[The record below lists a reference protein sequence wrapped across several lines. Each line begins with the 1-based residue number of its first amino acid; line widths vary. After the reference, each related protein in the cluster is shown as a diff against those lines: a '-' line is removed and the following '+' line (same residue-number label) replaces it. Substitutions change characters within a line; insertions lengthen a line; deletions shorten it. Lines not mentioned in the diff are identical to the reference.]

1 MGRLKKV
8 IGGGFAFSAQKPDR
22 QLPSGS
28 DRANPIHTLTLDKVF
43 PKMFKK
49 VMHKPKLQFI
59 NYSFN

>member
-49 VMHKPKLQFI
+49 VMHKPKL
-59 NYSFN
+59 